1 MLVTGDVF
9 MQPNSD
15 AIFQA
20 AIQLPEDERLT
31 LVSRILD
38 TMPEE
43 STGLSIDDPDLVEE
57 LDRRSKDK
65 EGSMPWSQLRNE
77 L

>member
-1 MLVTGDVF
+1 
-9 MQPNSD
+9 MQSNSD

-31 LVSRILD
+31 LVSRILE

-43 STGLSIDDPDLVEE
+43 PVGLSIDDPDLVEE
-57 LDRRSKDK
+57 LKRRSADL
-65 EGSMPWSQLRNE
+65 EGAMPWSQLRDE